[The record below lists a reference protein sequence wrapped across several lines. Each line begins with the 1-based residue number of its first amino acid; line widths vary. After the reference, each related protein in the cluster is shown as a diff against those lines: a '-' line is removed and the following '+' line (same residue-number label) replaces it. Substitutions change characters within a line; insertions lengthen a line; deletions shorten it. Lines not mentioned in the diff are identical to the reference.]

1 MCAGSSASR
10 ARPATRSSTA
20 TRSTAL
26 EALSDRSRRPVR
38 YANQLPPQIES
49 LIVTLKREKPHWGAR
64 KIRELLVRRLDGD
77 IRIPAKSTIHAV
89 LAPARP
95 GQGASAGPASGP
107 PARRSRAGIAPN
119 DLWCADFKGEFKLG
133 NGQYCYPLTVTDH
146 ASRFLLLCEA
156 LESTREDPAI
166 TAFEQ
171 LFRERGLPAAIRSD
185 NGVPF
190 ASPNA
195 LFNLSKL
202 SVWWLRLG
210 IAIERIKPGHPQQN
224 GRHER
229 MHLTLK
235 KEATRPPGMN
245 SLQQQARFDAFVS
258 EFNTERPHEALAM
271 KTPGRGLLSLATP
284 LSRLARAHLS
294 AARPRRRWSPPAA
307 ASACTARRINVST
320 VLAGQRV
327 GIKEVDDGI
336 WIVSF
341 MQLRSRLHRPG
352 AENPATPRQPVRP
365 RVVTYVLGTVCYPC
379 LRAGQAEMVVAD
391 QGLEPRT
398 KGL

>member
-1 MCAGSSASR
+1 MEERLRFVGRLLDGEAMSDVCREFGISR
-10 ARPATRSSTA
+10 KTGYKIFDRYKEHG
-20 TRSTAL
+20 L
-26 EALSDRSRRPVR
+26 EALTDRSRRPVR
-38 YANQLPPQIES
+38 YANQLPPQVEG
-49 LIVTLKREKPHWGAR
+49 LVVRLKAEKPHWGAR

-77 IRIPAKSTIHAV
+77 IRVPAKSTIHAV
-89 LAPARP
+89 LDRHGLVKRGGGPRHRARGTPLSP
-95 GQGASAGPASGP
+95 GA
-107 PARRSRAGIAPN
+107 APN

-133 NGQYCYPLTVTDH
+133 NGEYCYPLTVTDH
-146 ASRFLLLCEA
+146 ASRYLLLCEA
-156 LESTREDPAI
+156 LDSVREDTAI
-166 TAFEQ
+166 TAFQ
-171 LFRERGLPAAIRSD
+171 SLFLERGLPTAIRSD

-235 KEATRPPGMN
+235 QEATRPPGIN
-245 SLQQQARFDAFVS
+245 SLQQQARFDVFVN
-258 EFNTERPHEALAM
+258 EFNNERPHQALAM
-271 KTPGRGLLSLATP
+271 KTPAEAYAPS
-284 LSRLARAHLS
+284 
-294 AARPRRRWSPPAA
+294 ARPYLGLPELTYPLHDRDALVT
-307 ASACTARRINVST
+307 ACGRICMHRKKIRVSY

-341 MQLRSRLHRPG
+341 MQYDLGYIDLEQKTLQPLDNPFGPRLLP
-352 AENPATPRQPVRP
+352 
-365 RVVTYVLGTVCYPC
+365 
-379 LRAGQAEMVVAD
+379 MS
-391 QGLEPRT
+391 
-398 KGL
+398 